1 MTKSKHIP
9 FAKPCIGEEEIA
21 AVVETMRSG
30 WLTTGP
36 KTREF
41 EEAFAA
47 EVGSKHAL
55 AVNSATA
62 GLHLALEAAGVK
74 AGDAV
79 FTPVWTFTAS
89 AEVSRYL
96 GAHPVF
102 VDIDAATLNIDP
114 VRLQEAIAKSKLGT
128 GLRGKAIMPVHFGG
142 QACEMDSILDLAIE
156 EKLKVVE
163 DAAHAF
169 PTTVSSRST
178 VDPSFARRNIGA
190 VGDATVFSFYATKTL
205 ATGEGGM
212 VTTEDHAFA
221 ERVRVMR
228 LHGISRDVWNRYTS
242 DKPSWYYEI
251 VAPGFK
257 YNLTD
262 IAASIGLEQLRKAG
276 FFQTRREEIA
286 AAYNAGLADQP
297 AFERPHVVNS
307 SNVHAWHLY
316 VLRLNLDQLSIDR
329 DRFIQE
335 MACRGVSCSVHF
347 IPLHMQPYWRD
358 TYSLEASQFPVA
370 SREFERVV
378 SLPIYPGMTDEMVDH
393 VIAMLLDAARRFRR

>member
-1 MTKSKHIP
+1 MTEIKHIP

-47 EVGSKHAL
+47 AVGSRHAL

-62 GLHLALEAAGVK
+62 GLHLALEAVGVH

-89 AEVSRYL
+89 AEVARYL

-102 VDIDAATLNIDP
+102 VDVDADTLNIDP
-114 VRLQEAIAKSKLGT
+114 ALLQEAVARSRKAD
-128 GLRGKAIMPVHFGG
+128 RWRAKAIMPVHFSGR
-142 QACEMDSILDLAIE
+142 ACKMDAIIKIAIE

-169 PTTVSSRST
+169 PTTVLSRST
-178 VDPSFARRNIGA
+178 VDSLPARRNIGA

-212 VTTEDHAFA
+212 VTTDDDALA

-262 IAASIGLEQLRKAG
+262 IAASIGLEQLRKAQ

-286 AAYNAGLADQP
+286 AVYDAGLANEP
-297 AFERPHVVNS
+297 AFECPRAENG
-307 SNVHAWHLY
+307 NNIQAWHLY
-316 VLRLNLDQLSIDR
+316 VLRLNLGQLSINR
-329 DRFIQE
+329 DRFINE
-335 MACRGVSCSVHF
+335 MSARGVSCSVHF

-358 TYSLEASQFPVA
+358 TYGLEASQFPVA

-378 SLPIYPGMTDEMVDH
+378 SLPIYPGMTDETVER
-393 VIAMLLDAARRFRR
+393 VIAVLRDVAEKYRR

>member
-1 MTKSKHIP
+1 MTKAKHIP

-21 AVVETMRSG
+21 AVVKTMRSG

-41 EEAFAA
+41 EEAFASA
-47 EVGSKHAL
+47 VGSRHAL

-62 GLHLALEAAGVK
+62 GLHLALEAAGVQPN
-74 AGDAV
+74 DAV

-89 AEVSRYL
+89 AEVARYL

-102 VDIDAATLNIDP
+102 VDIDAATLNVDP
-114 VRLQEAIAKSKLGT
+114 VCLQEAIIKAE
-128 GLRGKAIMPVHFGG
+128 RGGKWQPKAIMPVHFAG
-142 QACEMDSILDLAIE
+142 QACKMDSIIELALD
-156 EKLKVVE
+156 KDLKVIE

-169 PTTVSSRST
+169 PATVSSRS
-178 VDPSFARRNIGA
+178 VLDASSSRRNIGA

-212 VTTEDHAFA
+212 VTTENDALA

-251 VAPGFK
+251 IAPGFK

-262 IAASIGLEQLRKAG
+262 IAAAIGLEQLRKSG
-276 FFQTRREEIA
+276 LFQNRREEIA
-286 AAYNAGLADQP
+286 TAYNAGLGGHA
-297 AFERPHVVNS
+297 AFELPQVKCS
-307 SNVHAWHLY
+307 EDVHAWHLY
-316 VLRLNLDQLSIDR
+316 VLRLNLDQFNIDR
-329 DRFIQE
+329 DRFIEE
-335 MACRGVSCSVHF
+335 MAARGVSCSVHF

-358 TYSLEASQFPVA
+358 TYGLENSQFPVA
-370 SREFERVV
+370 SREFQRVV
-378 SLPIYPGMTDEMVDH
+378 SLPIYPGMTDRDVEFVT
-393 VIAMLLDAARRFRR
+393 AMLLDVAEKYRR

>member
-1 MTKSKHIP
+1 MTKARHIP
-9 FAKPCIGEEEIA
+9 FAKPCIGEDEIS

-47 EVGSKHAL
+47 AVGARHAL

-62 GLHLALEAAGVK
+62 GLHLALEAAGVR

-89 AEVSRYL
+89 AEVARYL

-102 VDIDAATLNIDP
+102 VDVDSATLNVDP
-114 VRLQEAIAKSKLGT
+114 ARLQEAVAKS
-128 GLRGKAIMPVHFGG
+128 RKAGEWRPKAVMPVHFGG
-142 QACEMDSILDLAIE
+142 QACKMDAILDLAVAE
-156 EKLKVVE
+156 ELKIVE

-169 PTTVSSRST
+169 PTTVSSRSAT
-178 VDPSFARRNIGA
+178 DPLSARRNIGA

-212 VTTEDHAFA
+212 VTTEDDALA

-262 IAASIGLEQLRKAG
+262 IAASIGIEQLRKAR

-286 AAYNAGLADQP
+286 AAYNAGLADQS
-297 AFERPHVVNS
+297 AFERPHVENS
-307 SNVHAWHLY
+307 GDIHAWHLY
-316 VLRLNLDQLSIDR
+316 VLRLNLDRLSIDR
-329 DRFIQE
+329 DRFIHE
-335 MACRGVSCSVHF
+335 MASRGVSCSVHF

-358 TYSLEASQFPVA
+358 TYTLEASQFPVA
-370 SREFERVV
+370 SREFDRVV
-378 SLPIYPGMTDEMVDH
+378 SLPIYPGMTDGEVERVM
-393 VIAMLLDAARRFRR
+393 AMLLDVAEKHRR

>member
-1 MTKSKHIP
+1 MTKAKHIP

-21 AVVETMRSG
+21 AVVDTMRSG

-47 EVGSKHAL
+47 AVGARHAL

-62 GLHLALEAAGVK
+62 GLHLALEATGVQ

-89 AEVSRYL
+89 AEVARYL

-102 VDIDAATLNIDP
+102 VDIDAGTLNIDP
-114 VRLQEAIAKSKLGT
+114 VRLQESVARSKKAG
-128 GLRGKAIMPVHFGG
+128 GWRAKAIMPVHFAG
-142 QACEMDSILDLAIE
+142 QACNMDAIVEFAIE
-156 EKLKVVE
+156 QKLKVVE

-169 PTTVSSRST
+169 PTIISSRSM
-178 VDPSFARRNIGA
+178 VDPLPMRRNIGA
-190 VGDATVFSFYATKTL
+190 IGDATVFSFYATKTL

-212 VTTEDHAFA
+212 VTTEDDALA
-221 ERVRVMR
+221 DRVRVMR

-242 DKPSWYYEI
+242 DRPSWYYEI

-262 IAASIGLEQLRKAG
+262 IAASIGLEQLRKAR
-276 FFQTRREEIA
+276 FFQARREEIA
-286 AAYNAGLADQP
+286 AAYDFGLEGQS
-297 AFERPHVVNS
+297 AFERPLVES
-307 SNVHAWHLY
+307 SNNVHAWHLY

-329 DRFIQE
+329 DRFIHE
-335 MACRGVSCSVHF
+335 MASRGVSCSVHF

-358 TYSLEASQFPVA
+358 TYGLEPAQFPVA

-378 SLPIYPGMTDEMVDH
+378 SLPIYPGMTDEMVER
-393 VIAMLLDAARRFRR
+393 VVATLLDIATIYKR

>member
-1 MTKSKHIP
+1 MSEFEHIP
-9 FAKPCIGEEEIA
+9 FARPSIGEEEIA

-47 EVGSKHAL
+47 AVGARHAL

-62 GLHLALEAAGVK
+62 GLHLALEATGVQ
-74 AGDAV
+74 ADDAV
-79 FTPVWTFTAS
+79 LTPVWTFTAS
-89 AEVSRYL
+89 AEVARYL

-114 VRLQEAIAKSKLGT
+114 SRLQEAIVRLEQARKW
-128 GLRGKAIMPVHFGG
+128 RPKAVMPVHFAG
-142 QACEMDSILDLAIE
+142 QACRMDAIVKLALDKDLRVI
-156 EKLKVVE
+156 E

-169 PTTVSSRST
+169 PTTISSRSMLN
-178 VDPSFARRNIGA
+178 PSSVRRSIGT

-212 VTTEDHAFA
+212 VTTEDDALA

-251 VAPGFK
+251 IAPGFK

-262 IAASIGLEQLRKAG
+262 IAASIGLEQLRKSHL
-276 FFQTRREEIA
+276 FQKRREEIA
-286 AAYNAGLADQP
+286 AMYTSGLAGHAAFECPNAGGAND
-297 AFERPHVVNS
+297 
-307 SNVHAWHLY
+307 VHAWHLY
-316 VLRLNLDQLSIDR
+316 VLRLNLDQFNVDR
-329 DRFIQE
+329 DRFIEE
-335 MACRGVSCSVHF
+335 MASRGVSCSVHF

-358 TYSLEASQFPVA
+358 TYGLEMAQFPVA
-370 SREFERVV
+370 SREFARVV
-378 SLPIYPGMTDEMVDH
+378 SLPIYPGMTNGMVERVVATLVD
-393 VIAMLLDAARRFRR
+393 VAAKHKR

>member
-1 MTKSKHIP
+1 MTEDAHIP

-21 AVVETMRSG
+21 AVVKTMRSG

-47 EVGSKHAL
+47 AVGARHAL

-62 GLHLALEAAGVK
+62 GLHLALEAAGVQ

-79 FTPVWTFTAS
+79 FTPIWTFTAS

-102 VDIDAATLNIDP
+102 VDIDAATLNVNP
-114 VRLQEAIAKSKLGT
+114 ARLQDAIEQSQRANKW
-128 GLRGKAIMPVHFGG
+128 RARAIMPVHFAGR
-142 QACEMDSILDLAIE
+142 ACEMDRIIE
-156 EKLKVVE
+156 IALGEDLKVVE

-169 PTTVSSRST
+169 PATISSRSLH
-178 VDPSFARRNIGA
+178 DASFARRNIGA

-212 VTTEDHAFA
+212 VTTDDDALA

-262 IAASIGLEQLRKAG
+262 IAASIGVEQLRKAQI
-276 FFQTRREEIA
+276 FQKRREEIA
-286 AAYNAGLADQP
+286 AAYNEGLGGQPGFELPYAGTGED
-297 AFERPHVVNS
+297 
-307 SNVHAWHLY
+307 VHAWHLY
-316 VLRLNLDQLSIDR
+316 VLRLNLDQFSIDR
-329 DRFIQE
+329 DRFISE
-335 MACRGVSCSVHF
+335 MATRGVSCSVHF

-358 TYSLEASQFPVA
+358 TYRLEASQFPGA

-378 SLPIYPGMTDEMVDH
+378 SLPIYPGMTDDEVER
-393 VIAMLLDAARRFRR
+393 VIAALIDTAQRFRR

>member
-1 MTKSKHIP
+1 MTKAKHIP
-9 FAKPCIGEEEIA
+9 FAKPCIGEEEIS

-47 EVGSKHAL
+47 AVGARQAL

-62 GLHLALEAAGVK
+62 GLHLALEAVGVH

-89 AEVSRYL
+89 AEVARYL

-102 VDIDAATLNIDP
+102 VDIDASALNIDP
-114 VRLQEAIAKSKLGT
+114 GRLQEAIDRSKKAG
-128 GLRGKAIMPVHFGG
+128 GWRAKAIMPVHFAGR
-142 QACEMDSILDLAIE
+142 ACNMDAIIELAIE

-169 PTTVSSRST
+169 PATVSSRS
-178 VDPSFARRNIGA
+178 VIDSFSAPRNIGA

-212 VTTEDHAFA
+212 VTTEDDALA
-221 ERVRVMR
+221 ERVRIMR

-262 IAASIGLEQLRKAG
+262 IAASIGLEQLRKAQ
-276 FFQTRREEIA
+276 FFQARREEIA
-286 AAYNAGLADQP
+286 AAYDAGLAGQR
-297 AFERPHVVNS
+297 AFELPLVANG

-329 DRFIQE
+329 DRFIHE
-335 MACRGVSCSVHF
+335 MASRGVSCSVHF

-358 TYSLEASQFPVA
+358 TYALEASQFPVA

-378 SLPIYPGMTDEMVDH
+378 SLPIYPGMTDGEVER
-393 VIAMLLDAARRFRR
+393 VIAMLLDVAEKYRR